1 MPWWRGNEPH
11 VRQLY
16 RFLGVWKIVP
26 GGFLGTTELPLS
38 RYEERGGRRDCA
50 YSSSCGPWRRL
61 RDRKFDQS
69 YPDSNLDGDLDCHGD
84 EQQHPLDGRRSEW
97 DIHGA
102 GMSIRPAQVFMALRI
117 PCLHYTNS
125 STWNASLLK
134 YNGKYFYATT
144 ETVALTN
151 SSIATTYTVWFD
163 NSTAYCV
170 SPYLSVS
177 ELPTCPPP

>member
-1 MPWWRGNEPH
+1 MKSAVVAGIALILA
-11 VRQLY
+11 VAGL
-16 RFLGVWKIVP
+16 
-26 GGFLGTTELPLS
+26 
-38 RYEERGGRRDCA
+38 
-50 YSSSCGPWRRL
+50 
-61 RDRKFDQS
+61 
-69 YPDSNLDGDLDCHGD
+69 
-84 EQQHPLDGRRSEW
+84 
-97 DIHGA
+97 GA
-102 GMSIRPAQVFMALRI
+102 GYGIGNSTSHTLTATSTATTTVMASSNATWKVIVQNGTFMGPGCPPPAQVFMALRI